1 MALSVR
7 NCSFAYRRRPP
18 LFSGLDVEFE
28 IGRTVLLGPNGAGKS
43 TLLAL
48 CGGVMKQRGGTIALN
63 GRNRTTSSDYRA
75 RVAWLPQAVSVFPGL
90 TVREQVVYYGWLK
103 GMSAAAAKVRADDA
117 LELVRLTSSASK
129 KARELSGGQLRRLGI
144 AGALVQ
150 NADAILLDEPFA
162 GLDPTQR
169 DTLSTILRGLPE
181 ETILVASTHQIEDL
195 SSLYARTV
203 VLDSGTV
210 RFDGTTENFLLSGRG
225 SSDPA
230 RVAYSS
236 FVGAEE

>member
-7 NCSFAYRRRPP
+7 DCCFAYRRRPP
-18 LFSGLDVEFE
+18 LFSNLDVVFE
-28 IGRTVLLGPNGAGKS
+28 AGRTVLLGPNGAGKS

-48 CGGVMKQRGGTIALN
+48 CGGVMKPGGGTIALN
-63 GRNRTTSSDYRA
+63 EESRTTSPKYRA
-75 RVAWLPQAVSVFPGL
+75 RVAWLPQTVSVFPGL

-103 GMSAAAAKVRADDA
+103 GMPVAAAKIRADDA
-117 LELVRLTSSASK
+117 LELVRLTSSSSK

-169 DTLSTILRGLPE
+169 DSLSNILLALPG
-181 ETILVASTHQIEDL
+181 ETILVVSTHQIEDL
-195 SSLYARTV
+195 SSLYTRTV

-210 RFDGTTENFLLSGRG
+210 RFDGTTDKFLQSGHG
-225 SSDPA
+225 AVDPA
-230 RVAYSS
+230 RVAYAS